1 MLQALQTPF
10 HKCDFIFWGVG
21 GYTQNINMM
30 ILIFSKDLH
39 RASSD
44 RGGHGKLYC
53 CYRREGIQVTTI
65 IILIIIIII
74 IIDIII
80 IIIIIII
87 INAITIIVQSRYSEE
102 AKLS

>member
-1 MLQALQTPF
+1 M
-10 HKCDFIFWGVG
+10 
-21 GYTQNINMM
+21 
-30 ILIFSKDLH
+30 IFSKDLH

-80 IIIIIII
+80 IIINAIIII
-87 INAITIIVQSRYSEE
+87 TIIIMCKVDIPRRQNCLDITILNFGS
-102 AKLS
+102 LG